1 MDAKTNPSTEAQEI
15 SHADINHVMEA
26 RRLKLQKLIE
36 LGVNPFPYSFKTT
49 HSVSQALDLFS
60 ELTESEQ
67 TVQLSGRIMSIR
79 LMGKAAFIHIQ
90 DDGQRLQLYFKKNI
104 IGDESWEIF
113 RLLDMGD
120 WIGTE
125 GVLFT
130 TRTGENTLKVSKLT
144 LLSKN
149 LRPLPAVKETEDETW
164 FKWDDKEE
172 RYRNRT
178 VDLIL
183 NTESRETFVK
193 RSQIVHEMRSFLN
206 NEDFIEVETP
216 VLQPLYGGATARPFE
231 TRHNALNLKLYLRIA
246 DELYLKRL
254 IAGGLPRVFEIS
266 KDFRNEGI
274 DRTHSPEFTMM
285 ECYTAGE
292 DYNFCIDLV
301 ERMIPFIADKVAPS
315 LEVNYGGNSIN
326 LSKPYQRATM
336 QYLIMDSCGI
346 NIISRNR
353 EELAKEAREI
363 GIAIEKTWG
372 VGKIIDEIF
381 SEKVVP
387 NLIQPT
393 FVLDYPVE
401 LSPLA
406 KHHRKTSGLVE
417 RFEFFMAGMEIANC
431 FSELNDPLEQKKRFE
446 AQQDLE
452 KLGDD
457 EAHPMDKDFL
467 QALEV
472 GMPPTAGLGLGV
484 DRLVMILT
492 GSTSLRDVILFP
504 TMRPRD

>member
-1 MDAKTNPSTEAQEI
+1 MDTKTNLPAETPETTHE
-15 SHADINHVMEA
+15 DINHVMEA
-26 RRLKLQKLIE
+26 RRIKLQKLID
-36 LGVNPFPYSFKTT
+36 LGVNPFPYNFKTS
-49 HSVSQALDLFS
+49 HSVSDAHEHFS
-60 ELTESEQ
+60 NLSQSEETIQ
-67 TVQLSGRIMSIR
+67 ISGRIMSIR

-90 DDGQRLQLYFKKNI
+90 DSGKRIQLYFKKNI
-104 IGDESWEIF
+104 IGDDSWEIF
-113 RLLDMGD
+113 RLLDIGD
-120 WIGTE
+120 IIGTE

-130 TRTGENTLKVSKLT
+130 TRTNESTLKVSIFSILA
-144 LLSKN
+144 KN
-149 LRPLPAVKETEDETW
+149 LRPLPAVKETEDEIF

-178 VDLIL
+178 VDLIM
-183 NTESRETFVK
+183 NNETRETFVN
-193 RSQIVHEMRSFLN
+193 RSRIVHEMRAFLH
-206 NEDFIEVETP
+206 NEDFLEVETP

-231 TRHNALNLKLYLRIA
+231 TKHNALNLKLYLRIA

-254 IAGGLPRVFEIS
+254 VAGGLDRVFEIS

-301 ERMIPFIADKVAPS
+301 ERMIPYIAGKVTPS
-315 LEVNYGGNSIN
+315 LEVNYRGNTIN
-326 LSKPYQRATM
+326 LSGPYKRATM
-336 QYLIMDSCGI
+336 QDLIMDACGI
-346 NIISRNR
+346 NIISRDR
-353 EELAKEAREI
+353 EELANEARDI
-363 GIAIEKTWG
+363 GITVDKTWG

-381 SEKVVP
+381 SEKVEP
-387 NLIQPT
+387 KLIQPT

-406 KHHRKTSGLVE
+406 KHHRSIPGLVE

-431 FSELNDPLEQKKRFE
+431 FSELNDPLEQKRRFE
-446 AQQDLE
+446 AQQELE

-492 GSTSLRDVILFP
+492 ESTSLRDVILFP